1 MKKSDVKLLTYSK
14 ISSGKTVNS
23 VKREILKKIPIK
35 SDQEFKILV
44 WLVILGS
51 KAPKNRI
58 KIISLLRKNP
68 FNTNQISDLLQLD
81 YKVVERHLDILVRNK
96 MLERIGR
103 KYGILYF
110 PSSTLNENLHIYDE
124 LISKIELGKKSKN

>member
-1 MKKSDVKLLTYSK
+1 M
-14 ISSGKTVNS
+14 NS

-68 FNTNQISDLLQLD
+68 FNTNQISTSLHLD
-81 YKVVERHLDILVRNK
+81 YKVVERHLETMVEKNLLKNTGK
-96 MLERIGR
+96 
-103 KYGILYF
+103 KYGAMYF
-110 PSSTLNENLHIYDE
+110 LSPTLTENLELFDN
-124 LISKIELGKKSKN
+124 LISKIRSKKN